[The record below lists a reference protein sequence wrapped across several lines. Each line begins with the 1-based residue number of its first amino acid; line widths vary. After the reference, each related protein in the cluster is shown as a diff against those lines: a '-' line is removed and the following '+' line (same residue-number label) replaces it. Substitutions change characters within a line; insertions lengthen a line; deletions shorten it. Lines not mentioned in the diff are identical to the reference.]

1 MVVFDGFIQCHF
13 VLDVV
18 LLSVVILPLYR
29 ELMRRERKVFLYLR
43 DESFQYERNNQN
55 GQDLLLKPLVGAE
68 SRRSE
73 GQFLATGIVVAFDN
87 QRFIWPILH
96 DVGSGF
102 ITHLCAVERWRSR
115 LAGSAAA
122 RRTAAYSGC
131 A

>member
-1 MVVFDGFIQCHF
+1 M
-13 VLDVV
+13 
-18 LLSVVILPLYR
+18 ILPLYR

-68 SRRSE
+68 SRRGE

-87 QRFIWPILH
+87 QRLVWPIWH
-96 DVGSGF
+96 YVGARF
-102 ITHLCAVERWRSR
+102 ITHLCAVERWGSR
-115 LAGSAAA
+115 LAESAAA
-122 RRTAAYSGC
+122 RSTAAYSGR